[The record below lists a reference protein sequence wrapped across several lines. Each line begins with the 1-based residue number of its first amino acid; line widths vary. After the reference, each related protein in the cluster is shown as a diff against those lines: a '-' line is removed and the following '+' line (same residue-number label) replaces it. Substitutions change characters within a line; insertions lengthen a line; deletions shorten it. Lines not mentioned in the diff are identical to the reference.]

1 MQNTISSQQTPMMQ
15 QYWQIK
21 SQYQHQLVF
30 YRMGDFYE
38 LFYDDAKKAAK
49 LLNITLTS
57 RGHSAGNPIPMAG
70 IPFHSADN
78 YLAKL
83 IKAGESVV
91 ICEQVGDPATSKG
104 PVAREVMRILTP
116 GTVTDDNLLDQ
127 QHDNILMSIFQ
138 RNHQFGIACLNL
150 ASGRFTLQEVS
161 DLTQLQAE
169 IARINP
175 AEILIPENT
184 ALSLEKNKT
193 KERPIW
199 EFELSTAT
207 QLLNTQFKTQSLD
220 GFGVSN
226 YSLGLCAAGC
236 LLQYVHYTQKCA
248 LPHIRS
254 IILEKNN
261 ESIFMDAATRKNLE
275 LTENLNGGDNCT
287 LASILDETVTAMG
300 ARLLRRW
307 ITRPLTDHAIIQSRL
322 NHVGLLL
329 QSDLLHDLREMLR
342 NILDLER
349 ILSRIALRSAR
360 PRDLAHLRD
369 SLGILPA
376 LQNMLQEIHA
386 SDFDVL
392 KKQINQFPAIF
403 DLLQK
408 AIVENPPMIIRDGG
422 VIAKGYDAELDELR
436 ELEGN
441 SHDYLLQLELRERER
456 TGLSTLKVGYNRIH
470 GYYIEMSRL
479 QSDQAPIDYS
489 RRQTLKNAERFITP
503 ELKAFEDKILK
514 SSSLAL
520 AREKQLYDE
529 ILDAIAGS
537 LSELQES
544 AQALAECDVLASFA
558 ICALRN
564 NYVAPT
570 FSDKPGMHIIS
581 GRHPIVEAVI
591 DSDFVPND
599 THFTLEKKMFLI
611 TGPNMGG
618 KSTYMRQVAL
628 ITLMAHIGSF
638 VPAASAVIGP
648 IDRIFTRI
656 GSADDL
662 ASGRSTFMVEMTETA
677 NILHN
682 ATENSLVLMDEIGR
696 GTSTFDGLSLAW
708 ACALHLA
715 KQCKAF
721 TLFATHY
728 FELTH
733 LPDECNAIHNV
744 HLDATEHHD
753 QLIFLHKLK
762 SGPANQSY
770 GLQVAKLAGV
780 PHSVIHQAKSKLNTL
795 ENTVVTAIPQQT
807 ELCLEPETHPVIDA
821 LKNISLDE
829 LTARDALMMLYE
841 WKKMV

>member
-1 MQNTISSQQTPMMQ
+1 METPISSQQTPMMQ

-138 RNHQFGIACLNL
+138 QTNRFGIACLNL

-161 DLTQLQAE
+161 DITQLQAE

-175 AEILIPENT
+175 AEILIPEN
-184 ALSLEKNKT
+184 AGLSLEKNKT

-226 YSLGLCAAGC
+226 YALGLCAAGC

-248 LPHIRS
+248 LPHIRA
-254 IILEKNN
+254 IIFEKNN

-275 LTENLNGGDNCT
+275 LTENLHGSDDCT

-307 ITRPLTDHAIIQSRL
+307 ITRPLTDHTIIQTRL
-322 NHVGLLL
+322 NHVGLFL
-329 QSDLLHDLREMLR
+329 QSDLLHDLRELLR

-369 SLGILPA
+369 SLGVLPA
-376 LQNMLQEIHA
+376 LQHVLQEIHPEHFNA
-386 SDFDVL
+386 IS
-392 KKQINQFPAIF
+392 KQINQFPAIF
-403 DLLQK
+403 YLLQK
-408 AIVENPPMIIRDGG
+408 AIIENPPMIIRDGG
-422 VIAKGYDAELDELR
+422 VIAKGYDVELDELR

-441 SHDYLLQLELRERER
+441 SHNYLLQLEQRERER
-456 TGLSTLKVGYNRIH
+456 TGLNTLKVGYNRIH

-479 QSDQAPIDYS
+479 QSDKAPIDYS

-514 SSSLAL
+514 SNSHAL
-520 AREKQLYDE
+520 AREKQLYDA
-529 ILDAIAGS
+529 ILDTIAES
-537 LSELQES
+537 LAELQES

-558 ICALRN
+558 ICASQN
-564 NYVAPT
+564 NYVAPG
-570 FSDKPGMHIIS
+570 FSETPGMHIVS

-599 THFTLEKKMFLI
+599 THFTVEKKMFLI

-744 HLDATEHHD
+744 YLDATEHHD

-780 PHSVIHQAKSKLNTL
+780 PHSVIHQAKAKLKKL
-795 ENTVVTAIPQQT
+795 ENTVVTAAPQQA
-807 ELCLEPETHPVIDA
+807 ELFLEPETHPIIDA
-821 LKNISLDE
+821 LKNISLDD
-829 LTARDALMMLYE
+829 LSARDALTMLYE
-841 WKKMV
+841 WKKMM

>member
-1 MQNTISSQQTPMMQ
+1 METQIPSQQTPMMQ

-83 IKAGESVV
+83 IKTGESVV

-104 PVAREVMRILTP
+104 PVAREVTRILTP

-127 QHDNILMSIFQ
+127 QHDNILMSIFKQ
-138 RNHQFGIACLNL
+138 NNQFGIACLNV
-150 ASGRFTLQEVS
+150 ASGRFTLQAVT
-161 DLTQLQAE
+161 DITQLQAE
-169 IARINP
+169 IARIHP
-175 AEILIPENT
+175 AEILTPENT
-184 ALSLEKNKT
+184 SLPVEKNKI
-193 KERPIW
+193 KERPVW

-248 LPHIRS
+248 LPHIRA
-254 IILEKNN
+254 IIVEKNN

-275 LTENLNGGDNCT
+275 LTENLHGSDDCT

-307 ITRPLTDHAIIQSRL
+307 ITRPLTDHAVIQARL

-329 QSDLLHDLREMLR
+329 QSDLLHDLRELLR

-369 SLGILPA
+369 SLGVLPA

-386 SDFDVL
+386 SDFDLL
-392 KKQINQFPAIF
+392 KKQINIFPEIF
-403 DLLQK
+403 NLLQK
-408 AIVENPPMIIRDGG
+408 AIIENPPMIIRDGG
-422 VIAKGYDAELDELR
+422 VIAKGYDAQLDELR

-441 SHDYLLQLELRERER
+441 SHDYLLQLEQRERDR

-503 ELKAFEDKILK
+503 ELKAYEDKILK
-514 SSSLAL
+514 SNSLAL

-529 ILDAIAGS
+529 MLDAIGGS
-537 LSELQES
+537 LAELQES

-558 ICALRN
+558 LCALQN
-564 NYVAPT
+564 NYVTPT
-570 FSDKPGMHIIS
+570 FSDTPGIHIVS

-599 THFTLEKKMFLI
+599 THFTSEKKMFLI

-733 LPDECNAIHNV
+733 LPDECSAIHNV
-744 HLDATEHHD
+744 HLNATEHHD

-780 PHSVIHQAKSKLNTL
+780 PHSVIHQAKAKLKTL
-795 ENTVVTAIPQQT
+795 ENTVIIAAPQQT
-807 ELCLEPETHPVIDA
+807 ELFLESETHPIIDA
-821 LKNISLDE
+821 LKNITLDD
-829 LTARDALMMLYE
+829 LSARDALTMLYE

>member
-1 MQNTISSQQTPMMQ
+1 METQAQQTPMMQ

-21 SQYQHQLVF
+21 SQYQYQLVF

-70 IPFHSADN
+70 IPFHAADN

-91 ICEQVGDPATSKG
+91 ICEQTGDPATSKG
-104 PVAREVMRILTP
+104 PVTREVMRILTP

-127 QHDNILMSIFQ
+127 QHDNILMSIFKQ
-138 RNHQFGIACLNL
+138 DNQFGIACLNL
-150 ASGRFTLQEVS
+150 ASGRFTLQVVS
-161 DLTQLQAE
+161 DITQLQAE

-175 AEILIPENT
+175 AEILMPENAT
-184 ALSLEKNKT
+184 LSVEKNKT

-226 YSLGLCAAGC
+226 YPLGLCAAGC

-248 LPHIRS
+248 LPHIRA
-254 IILEKNN
+254 IIVEKNN

-275 LTENLNGGDNCT
+275 LTENLHGGDDCT

-329 QSDLLHDLREMLR
+329 QSDLLHDLRELLR

-349 ILSRIALRSAR
+349 ILSRVALRSAR

-369 SLGILPA
+369 SLGVLPA
-376 LQNMLQEIHA
+376 LQNLLQEIHT
-386 SDFDVL
+386 SDFDL
-392 KKQINQFPAIF
+392 LQKQINQFPAIF

-408 AIVENPPMIIRDGG
+408 AIIENPPMIIRDGG
-422 VIAKGYDAELDELR
+422 VIAKGYNAELDELR

-441 SHDYLLQLELRERER
+441 SHDYLLQLEQRERER

-514 SSSLAL
+514 SNSLAL

-537 LSELQES
+537 LAELQES

-558 ICALRN
+558 ICALQN
-564 NYVAPT
+564 NYVTPT
-570 FSDKPGMHIIS
+570 FSDTPGMHIIA
-581 GRHPIVEAVI
+581 GRHPIVESVI
-591 DSDFVPND
+591 DADFVPND
-599 THFTLEKKMFLI
+599 THFTAEKKMFLI

-733 LPDECNAIHNV
+733 LPDECSAIHNV

-780 PHSVIHQAKSKLNTL
+780 PHDVIHHAKAKLKTL
-795 ENTVVTAIPQQT
+795 ENTVFSTAPKQV
-807 ELCLEPETHPVIDA
+807 ELLLEPETHPLIDA
-821 LKNISLDE
+821 LKNIVLDD
-829 LTARDALMMLYE
+829 LSARDALTMLYE
-841 WKKMV
+841 WKKKL